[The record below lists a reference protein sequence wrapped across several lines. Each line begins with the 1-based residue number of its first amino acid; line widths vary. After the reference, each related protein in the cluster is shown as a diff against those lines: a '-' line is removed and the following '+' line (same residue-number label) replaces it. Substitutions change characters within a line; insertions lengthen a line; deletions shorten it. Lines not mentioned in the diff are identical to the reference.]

1 MLTYRSETFAEA
13 YKDSLTD
20 LLTFPEYVTR
30 PRDME
35 IKENCDVAL
44 VIEDPLS
51 CLYENPVRSSQF
63 KYISAELLWYFM
75 GRNDVEYIS
84 KFAKFWE
91 SIQNEDGTVN
101 SAYGNLLFSTP
112 NEHGFTQYH
121 WAFESLRKDKDSRQA
136 VMHFNL
142 PIHQRVGNK
151 DFVCTMYGIF
161 QIRDNKLNL
170 TISMRSNDVI
180 LGLPTDIAFF
190 ATLQS
195 QMLFHLVM
203 HGGEEFKELEL
214 GTYTHIANSFHVYER
229 HFDLVERMIKEDFK
243 SLRIPQVREELV
255 SVEGKP
261 SPLFNRLFSTQND
274 NSSTNGD
281 ELMTWIKNNLNS

>member
-13 YKDSLTD
+13 YRKSLID
-20 LLTFPEYVTR
+20 LFTFPEYVTR

-101 SAYGNLLFSTP
+101 SAYGHLLFSTP

-142 PIHQRVGNK
+142 PIHLYPPYIITRHQLLQPYLRRYHRTHQRCAPFSGQVPS
-151 DFVCTMYGIF
+151 
-161 QIRDNKLNL
+161 R
-170 TISMRSNDVI
+170 
-180 LGLPTDIAFF
+180 LP
-190 ATLQS
+190 QPS
-195 QMLFHLVM
+195 HL
-203 HGGEEFKELEL
+203 
-214 GTYTHIANSFHVYER
+214 
-229 HFDLVERMIKEDFK
+229 
-243 SLRIPQVREELV
+243 
-255 SVEGKP
+255 
-261 SPLFNRLFSTQND
+261 
-274 NSSTNGD
+274 
-281 ELMTWIKNNLNS
+281 